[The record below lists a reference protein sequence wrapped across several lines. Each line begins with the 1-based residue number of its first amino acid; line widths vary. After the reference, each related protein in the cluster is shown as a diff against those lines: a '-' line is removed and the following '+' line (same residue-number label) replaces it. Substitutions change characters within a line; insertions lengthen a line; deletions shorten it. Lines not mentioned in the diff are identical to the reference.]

1 MGCSFNW
8 RSVIA
13 AYFRFTG
20 IKWDDNHHLHP
31 DERFLTMV
39 ESSIS
44 PVKSLGEYF
53 DTANSTL
60 NPNNR
65 GYTFY
70 VYGTLPI
77 FIVRYVAGWFGQ
89 AGYDQVNVVGR
100 ILSGIFDLG
109 TILMLY
115 LIGKRLYRNA
125 RVGLL
130 GALLLALSVLPI
142 QLSHFFAVD
151 TFANFFV
158 YAALFAA
165 VCISTARQAHDSEIT
180 DQAQEKPVKKIWW
193 LDQWQ
198 EFIPY
203 GFFGLLYGMA
213 LASKVSIYALALS
226 LPLAALIYCLNL
238 PQEKRANA
246 IPYIL
251 RNLVLA
257 GIIAFV
263 TFRIFQPYSFM
274 GPGFFG
280 LQINKNWLNS
290 LKEIRNISSGNVDV
304 PFALQWARRPITF
317 SIENIV
323 KWGLGLPLGIA
334 AWAGFVWMVWRSIK
348 GDWKRHLLI
357 VFWVGFIFITQSISP
372 CKSDALSI
380 ADLPGT
386 GTDRCMVYL

>member
-1 MGCSFNW
+1 MTGMPEAKINLQKPKIRRMPW
-8 RSVIA
+8 VWDVLLIGVLVIA

-44 PVKSLGEYF
+44 PVKNLSEYF
-53 DTANSTL
+53 DTANSSL

-77 FIVRYVAGWFGQ
+77 FIVRYVGSWFGQ
-89 AGYDQVNVVGR
+89 AGYDQINVVGR

-109 TILMLY
+109 TIIMLY

-165 VCISTARQAHDSEIT
+165 VCISTAR
-180 DQAQEKPVKKIWW
+180 
-193 LDQWQ
+193 
-198 EFIPY
+198 
-203 GFFGLLYGMA
+203 
-213 LASKVSIYALALS
+213 
-226 LPLAALIYCLNL
+226 
-238 PQEKRANA
+238 
-246 IPYIL
+246 
-251 RNLVLA
+251 
-257 GIIAFV
+257 
-263 TFRIFQPYSFM
+263 
-274 GPGFFG
+274 
-280 LQINKNWLNS
+280 
-290 LKEIRNISSGNVDV
+290 
-304 PFALQWARRPITF
+304 
-317 SIENIV
+317 
-323 KWGLGLPLGIA
+323 
-334 AWAGFVWMVWRSIK
+334 
-348 GDWKRHLLI
+348 HL
-357 VFWVGFIFITQSISP
+357 T
-372 CKSDALSI
+372 
-380 ADLPGT
+380 
-386 GTDRCMVYL
+386 